1 MLAHIADGDQKNGSR
16 EEKKVERKK
25 NKDLPTR
32 VKKNHSPE
40 QAAKVLGAM
49 ERE

>member
-1 MLAHIADGDQKNGSR
+1 MS
-16 EEKKVERKK
+16 VKK

-40 QAAKVLGAM
+40 QAKKVLEAM
-49 ERE
+49 SRE